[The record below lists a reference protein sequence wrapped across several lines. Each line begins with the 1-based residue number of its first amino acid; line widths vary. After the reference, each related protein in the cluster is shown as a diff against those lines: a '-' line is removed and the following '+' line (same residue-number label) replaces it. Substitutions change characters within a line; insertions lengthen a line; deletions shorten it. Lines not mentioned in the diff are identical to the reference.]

1 MKRTVKKRTG
11 MRSTAALL
19 AVLMAVQSPL
29 GRTGAMGMP
38 QKNQRTRMTATMS
51 DAAAGE
57 EALAGLLEER
67 NGILRVE
74 VQGVVKAPETT
85 WNVELYPSEEEDSSM
100 VEPAFGSLTLPAG
113 DGNTYTEG
121 SCELTELPDGMYDL
135 RMERSRKTIRSPMW
149 PMSRR
154 GSGSRGTWSPSV

>member
-11 MRSTAALL
+11 MRSAAALL

-85 WNVELYPSEEEDSSM
+85 WNVELYPSE
-100 VEPAFGSLTLPAG
+100 
-113 DGNTYTEG
+113 
-121 SCELTELPDGMYDL
+121 
-135 RMERSRKTIRSPMW
+135 
-149 PMSRR
+149 
-154 GSGSRGTWSPSV
+154 